1 MRAVLGPKFPRSIL
15 LPAAKPL
22 AADCAGGFSCSCGRT
37 RAACVTAVGTGR
49 DADEIGA
56 TVADSDAEE
65 VCGDAVLLPVVAVVF
80 DSTGCIF
87 NDIVLLICTSSEPGE
102 ELAAIFEIFV

>member
-1 MRAVLGPKFPRSIL
+1 MRAVLGPKLPRSIL

-56 TVADSDAEE
+56 TVADSDPEE
-65 VCGDAVLLPVVAVVF
+65 VCGEDVLLPVVF